1 MTLSRETIRY
11 SIDTMTAEIVEKL
24 ALYNNLTLTDALKQF
39 MKTKT
44 FDLLCDP
51 ESFLY
56 LESVEYVY
64 DMLDAEKEGDMERW
78 LEV

>member
-1 MTLSRETIRY
+1 MTLNNETVRY
-11 SIDTMTAEIVEKL
+11 SIETLTAEVVEKY
-24 ALYNNLTLTDALKQF
+24 ALDNNITFTEALKQF
-39 MKTKT
+39 RKTKT
-44 FDLLCDP
+44 YDLLYDP

-64 DMLDAEKEGDMERW
+64 DMLEAEKAGDMERW

>member
-11 SIDTMTAEIVEKL
+11 SIDTMTAEIVERL
-24 ALYNNLTLTDALKQF
+24 ALYNKLTLTDALKQF

-64 DMLDAEKEGDMERW
+64 DMLEAEKEGDMERW